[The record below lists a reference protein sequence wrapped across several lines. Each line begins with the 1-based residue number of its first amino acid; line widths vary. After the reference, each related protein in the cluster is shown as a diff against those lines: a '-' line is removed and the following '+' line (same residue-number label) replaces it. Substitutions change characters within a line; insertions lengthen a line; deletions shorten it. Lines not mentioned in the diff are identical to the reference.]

1 MKKKAM
7 FLVFPFIMAGL
18 LLFIN
23 SCAEDETTEPI
34 TVSDKIFYEQ
44 LGSTIIK
51 CYTDIYNQNLA
62 GKPTGTQNITSVG
75 PMGGNVIITGTN
87 SYDNTHGITTTDI
100 SFALNNVQ
108 YIKTQTSTSGNTTAT
123 TEITLTGATTYFGS
137 FSDSY
142 TSVNH
147 QSQNL
152 HIKGSVTYAGTVRTI
167 DMTGPVIINR
177 SSTTSVSIFG
187 NTVSW

>member
-87 SYDNTHGITTTDI
+87 SYDNTHGITTTTI

>member
-1 MKKKAM
+1 MVIL
-7 FLVFPFIMAGL
+7 LVLAS
-18 LLFIN
+18 
-23 SCAEDETTEPI
+23 SCSKDTTTEPE

-62 GKPTGTQNITSVG
+62 GKPTGTQNITSPG
-75 PMGGNVIITGTN
+75 PMGGSVIITGTN
-87 SYDNTHGITTTDI
+87 SIDKTHDITTTDI
-100 SFALNNVQ
+100 SFSMTNVQ
-108 YIKTQTSTSGNTTAT
+108 YTKSQTSTSGNTTAT
-123 TEITLTGATTYFGS
+123 TEITLTGTTTYFGS
-137 FSDSY
+137 FSSSY
-142 TSVNH
+142 TSINH

-152 HIKGSVTYAGTVRTI
+152 HIKGSVTYAGVVRNI

-177 SSTTSVSIFG
+177 SSSISVSIFG

>member
-7 FLVFPFIMAGL
+7 FLVFPFILAGL
-18 LLFIN
+18 LLFTN